1 MDSRFRSISLALLG
15 VLTVG
20 GFTLGAPRAAWAQDE
35 ENAEPPAEE
44 GSAETGSGEAGEAG
58 SGEADD
64 GTSIARPTNKRRW
77 GVGARF
83 RYVFLPAGVLELFLD
98 HATSLSSVGF
108 GAEVVGRKGNFD
120 LVFGI
125 EYDSASPEDGL
136 YQDKGDD
143 PGDCGTNA
151 DTCPDFT
158 HFDGLGMIALDANF
172 IWHTKLADKIDLR
185 YGGGLGIGIVT
196 GAIYQTKRFCP
207 ANVETGDLDDPNSCP
222 TTLPGESEKKSDDV
236 PPVVPIVSLLLGVKF
251 QVTENIGINV
261 ETGFRDVFF
270 LGAGTDW
277 IF

>member
-1 MDSRFRSISLALLG
+1 MDRRFRSISLALLG
-15 VLTVG
+15 VMTVG
-20 GFTLGAPRAAWAQDE
+20 GLTLGTPSLARAQDE

-44 GSAETGSGEAGEAG
+44 TSAEPGSEASDG
-58 SGEADD
+58 SEDL
-64 GTSIARPTNKRRW
+64 PTVTRNANKRRW

-120 LVFGI
+120 IVFGL
-125 EYDSASPEDGL
+125 EYDNVSPSDGL

-143 PGDCGTNA
+143 PGDCGTNNDA
-151 DTCPDFT
+151 CPDFT
-158 HFDGLGMIALDANF
+158 RFDGLGVIALDANF
-172 IWHTKLADKIDLR
+172 VWHTKLASKIDLR

-196 GAIYQTKRFCP
+196 GDLYQTKKVCP
-207 ANVETGDLDDPNSCP
+207 PGTTIGDLDDPNACP
-222 TTLPGESEKKSDDV
+222 TTLEAEKKSDDV

-251 QVTENIGINV
+251 QVTDNVAINV